1 VSDDVPRGACAVGPL
16 DRVDAERQV
25 ATLMKD
31 LGIDDPLDEVVVG
44 RAGVDRGF

>member
-1 VSDDVPRGACAVGPL
+1 MADDVARGPRAVGPL

-25 ATLMKD
+25 AAVMND